1 MINSNIRFL
10 IVITLIACTAAVS
23 SDIYAPSIPEIS
35 NYLNVSIMHV
45 QSSMVI
51 FMIGLAFS
59 QLIYGPF
66 ADIYGR
72 KKPLILGTII
82 FIIGNI
88 LAIFANDIL
97 ILNISRLIQG
107 LGGGV
112 K

>member
-1 MINSNIRFL
+1 MINSNIKFL
-10 IVITLIACTAAVS
+10 IVITLIACTGAVS

-35 NYLNVSIMHV
+35 NCLNVSIMHV

-82 FIIGNI
+82 FIIY
-88 LAIFANDIL
+88 
-97 ILNISRLIQG
+97 ISYLCQ
-107 LGGGV
+107 
-112 K
+112 